1 MPRHRLITLVAALS
15 LAACGD
21 PAARVSTAPA
31 SAPALTIAQGPTCT
45 RGAFDALSAQIDL
58 LYATSV
64 RTEARQLL
72 GRVRTRCPG
81 KDAVL
86 NLVQQTLAWRS
97 ADATLVSTDDT
108 ALWAFFT
115 SLFDVIG
122 FGLDNGALALATE
135 GFIGVCTAGQE
146 CKLVAN
152 AQTSGVLIYPG
163 ALGAATERF
172 LVTGAPIPCRGT
184 TAAPGVDEFTDLQLF
199 GQCIQISVDPKAGD
213 SFRLNPAPG
222 YPAPAI
228 VQTCLS
234 DQALA
239 LAKYLTAETVNL
251 GDAPTTRPRLAQR
264 SGQQTNVKLTRRPA
278 STFFTPDCHKAV
290 TFAEALDRAP
300 SALDRLL
307 EVPTVLA
314 VGRAAEWLLLP
325 RTANAGHGGLGSIGG
340 FVEEEFSKFGPADP
354 FVFQGSF
361 DNPYPSATVP
371 NVVRTADVPGQQ
383 PVDDDL
389 GRATWAI
396 GFQLPGYV
404 RVQAA
409 PFGGFLASD
418 KNVVQINQGGG
429 ASSSKQGLEMLANLA
444 FFEAGNE
451 QDGSRANA
459 GKYRI
464 RWTSSIASPRAGGS
478 GAPFVAL
485 GQANNTVS
493 ELVRFAYVNGPNAQ
507 SGSVHLN
514 GVPVT
519 GASWQQNQPQR
530 FEIIVDLSAGKS
542 YLRKV
547 ALDSDVTSGI
557 LATSTFTPGPVL
569 TQVGWRLG
577 RQDNQVIAMDR
588 FEIVRLP
595 DAYVI
600 Q

>member
-1 MPRHRLITLVAALS
+1 MLRHRLITLVAALS

-21 PAARVSTAPA
+21 PAARVSTAPV
-31 SAPALTIAQGPTCT
+31 SAPTLTLEQGPTCT
-45 RGAFDALSAQIDL
+45 RSAFDALSAQVDL
-58 LYATSV
+58 LYAASV

-86 NLVQQTLAWRS
+86 DLVQQTVAWRS

-122 FGLDNGALALATE
+122 FGLDNGALALAKE
-135 GFIGVCTAGQE
+135 GFIGVCTAGQQ
-146 CKLVAN
+146 CKLIAD

-163 ALGAATERF
+163 ALGAETERF

-184 TAAPGVDEFTDLQLF
+184 TAQPGVDEFTDLQLF

-213 SFRLNPAPG
+213 SFALNPAPG

-239 LAKYLTAETVNL
+239 LAKYLTTETVNL
-251 GDAPTTRPRLAQR
+251 GDATTTRPRLAQR
-264 SGQQTNVKLTRRPA
+264 SGKQTNVKLTRRPA
-278 STFFTPDCHKAV
+278 STFFTADCHKAV

-300 SALDRLL
+300 SALDRMLDS
-307 EVPTVLA
+307 PTLLA

-361 DNPYPSATVP
+361 DNPYPSVDVP
-371 NVVRTADVPGQQ
+371 NVVRSADVPGQQ
-383 PVDDDL
+383 PVEDDL
-389 GRATWAI
+389 GRSIWTI
-396 GFQLPGYV
+396 GFQPPGYV
-404 RVQAA
+404 LVRAA
-409 PFGGFLASD
+409 PFGGFASTPN
-418 KNVVQINQGGG
+418 NVIEINQGGG
-429 ASSSKQGLEMLANLA
+429 ASSSKQGLDMLANLA
-444 FFEAGNE
+444 FFQEGDE
-451 QDGSRANA
+451 QSGARANT

-478 GAPFVAL
+478 GASFVAL
-485 GQANNTVS
+485 GQAGSTVS
-493 ELVRFAYVNGPNAQ
+493 TLARFAYVNGPNAQ
-507 SGSVHLN
+507 SGVVHFDD
-514 GVPVT
+514 VPVA
-519 GASWQQNQPQR
+519 GASWKQNQPQR
-530 FEIIVDLSAGKS
+530 FEIIVDLSAGTA

-547 ALDSDVTSGI
+547 ALDTDVASSI
-557 LATSTFTPGPVL
+557 LATSTFTPGPSL
-569 TQVGWRLG
+569 TQAGWRLG
-577 RQDNQVIAMDR
+577 RQDNQVIAMDS

-595 DAYVI
+595 DAYGI